1 MLSTD
6 PAPGLSSDPEDDIA
20 LSEARQRSLNDDLQQ
35 LARDA
40 RSYAEAEFKFQKTRA
55 AYAVNASKSII
66 VYAVAALVLV
76 FFAVMALVV
85 GLVIALG
92 PWLTPWGAMAAVTLG
107 LLAIAVLLLLKAKKR
122 IGISMMVMGGEKAS

>member
-6 PAPGLSSDPEDDIA
+6 PAPGLSSDPEDDVA

-40 RSYAEAEFKFQKTRA
+40 RSYAEAEFEFQKTRA

-76 FFAVMALVV
+76 FFAVLALVV

-122 IGISMMVMGGEKAS
+122 IGILMMVMGGEKAS